1 MERIGDRVR
10 EIYGHLLLVAFV
22 AFVAL
27 WLSVLFLVVANQ
39 DFDCSG
45 LWFFGMNGPST

>member
-1 MERIGDRVR
+1 MEGLGNRVR

-22 AFVAL
+22 AL
-27 WLSVLFLVVANQ
+27 WLSGLFLVVANQ